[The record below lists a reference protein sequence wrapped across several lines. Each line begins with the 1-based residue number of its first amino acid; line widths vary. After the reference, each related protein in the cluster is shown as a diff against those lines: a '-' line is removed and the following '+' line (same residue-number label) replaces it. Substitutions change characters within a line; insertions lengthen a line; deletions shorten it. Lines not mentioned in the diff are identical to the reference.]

1 LSYNN
6 SDSTKKDLIS
16 ASQSDSPLKNSEGKD
31 NYGMFRI
38 NFYKIIQEEEKFFQ
52 VFNLPDKLIEETN
65 KLYESILDIRSQ
77 LQNDKEKIT
86 INENIQGVSKEIFEI
101 KVKINSMELL
111 IESLSKSDTFEVNNR
126 NSSSSSITNIK
137 DYVRNL
143 SSEFFDLKEKVENN
157 SNRIENMNSDLLA
170 RIKFE
175 LLNESTRI
183 LDDFKISLKGS
194 ILRIQEQ
201 MREKVDK
208 INMDDFSKKF
218 EQKLINEV
226 SKKLDRNDL
235 KKNTNLI
242 NKKVLFN

>member
-1 LSYNN
+1 MVYA
-6 SDSTKKDLIS
+6 I
-16 ASQSDSPLKNSEGKD
+16 QSDSPLKYSEVKD

-65 KLYESILDIRSQ
+65 KLYESIIDIRSQ

-86 INENIQGVSKEIFEI
+86 LNENIEGVSREIHDI
-101 KVKINSMELL
+101 KIKINSMELL

-126 NSSSSSITNIK
+126 NSSSSNITNLK
-137 DYVRNL
+137 DYVRNM
-143 SSEFFDLKEKVENN
+143 SSDFFDLKEKVESN

-183 LDDFKISLKGS
+183 LDDFKSGLKGN

-208 INMDDFSKKF
+208 INMEDFSKKF
-218 EQKLINEV
+218 EQRLINEV

>member
-1 LSYNN
+1 
-6 SDSTKKDLIS
+6 
-16 ASQSDSPLKNSEGKD
+16 LKNSEGKD